1 MDNIVFFLPAGFGKS
16 SVKQY
21 AAQWLTTVHN
31 GWSWCGDVWLTSPV
45 APIRSLEP
53 IKLAETNLIG
63 LLETLSTGFLSDGY
77 MRFTHRIQK
86 TYESYL
92 LRFQFCIVFKNI
104 QMQFQRIKVKAAARL
119 HAPVCICHW
128 LKSNPIC
135 YIYVTV
141 PAFTIVVKVHLTL
154 SAVIRT
160 NRARGGLT
168 AVSANRH
175 HGHFV
180 KCKCFFFFSLF

>member
-1 MDNIVFFLPAGFGKS
+1 
-16 SVKQY
+16 
-21 AAQWLTTVHN
+21 
-31 GWSWCGDVWLTSPV
+31 
-45 APIRSLEP
+45 
-53 IKLAETNLIG
+53 
-63 LLETLSTGFLSDGY
+63 
-77 MRFTHRIQK
+77 
-86 TYESYL
+86 
-92 LRFQFCIVFKNI
+92 
-104 QMQFQRIKVKAAARL
+104 MQFQRIKVKAAARL
-119 HAPVCICHW
+119 HAPLCICHW

-135 YIYVTV
+135 YTYVTV

-180 KCKCFFFFSLF
+180 KCKCFGFFFPVLSMLLYLVTPAAIMAVQTFIHIFSTE